1 MIMTASERLQLTP
14 KKIKTTG
21 SYFFEEIPCRKA
33 YCKCGCKVRDGDWV
47 TGCRNCGR
55 RIRP

>member
-1 MIMTASERLQLTP
+1 MILTASDLLQFTP
-14 KKIKTTG
+14 KKIKTAG
-21 SYFFEEIPCRKA
+21 GFKFPEEQNRKA
-33 YCKCGCKVRDGDWV
+33 YCKCGCKEREGDWV

>member
-1 MIMTASERLQLTP
+1 MVITASERMQFTP

-21 SYFFEEIPCRKA
+21 GYHFVEEQCRKS
-33 YCKCGCKVRDGDWV
+33 YCKCGCKERWGDWV

>member
-1 MIMTASERLQLTP
+1 MIITASERMQFTP

-21 SYFFEEIPCRKA
+21 GYHFEEIPCRKA
-33 YCKCGCKVRDGDWV
+33 FCKCGCKERYGDWV